1 MIKFLDLKAINDQYR
16 QELIKAASRVIES
29 GWYLHGENLKEFE
42 TQLADYIGTPNA
54 VGVGNGLDALRLI
67 FKAYIELGVMQQ
79 GDEIIVPANTYIAS
93 ILAITDN
100 DLKPV
105 LVEPDINTF
114 NLDIDKIEAHISK
127 RTKAILVVH
136 LYGQVCWS
144 ERLEEIANQY
154 KLKII
159 EDNAQAIGAEFQY
172 KNGDIKLSGNLGD
185 AAGFSFYPGKNLGAL
200 GDAGAVTTNDSK
212 LAEVVSALGNYGS
225 IKKYINDFQGLNSR
239 LDEIQA
245 AFLNVKLKFL
255 KQEYEARRT
264 VADFYLA
271 NIKNSNIILPKV
283 FDRKNHVWHLFVIRC
298 KVRDK
303 LQEYLLER
311 GVQCLIHYP
320 IPPHKQTA
328 YKELNELSFPI
339 TESIHQ
345 EVLSLPMS
353 PVLEKEEL
361 VKIVDTINEF
371 E

>member
-1 MIKFLDLKAINDQYR
+1 M
-16 QELIKAASRVIES
+16 
-29 GWYLHGENLKEFE
+29 
-42 TQLADYIGTPNA
+42 
-54 VGVGNGLDALRLI
+54 
-67 FKAYIELGVMQQ
+67 
-79 GDEIIVPANTYIAS
+79 
-93 ILAITDN
+93 
-100 DLKPV
+100 
-105 LVEPDINTF
+105 
-114 NLDIDKIEAHISK
+114 
-127 RTKAILVVH
+127 
-136 LYGQVCWS
+136 
-144 ERLEEIANQY
+144 
-154 KLKII
+154 
-159 EDNAQAIGAEFQY
+159 
-172 KNGDIKLSGNLGD
+172 
-185 AAGFSFYPGKNLGAL
+185 
-200 GDAGAVTTNDSK
+200 
-212 LAEVVSALGNYGS
+212 
-225 IKKYINDFQGLNSR
+225 
-239 LDEIQA
+239 
-245 AFLNVKLKFL
+245 
-255 KQEYEARRT
+255 
-264 VADFYLA
+264 ADFYLA